1 VSNPF
6 DDPDAVF
13 HILVNDEG
21 QYGQWP
27 AFSGQ
32 LPGWKRVFADA
43 DRPAATRYIE
53 EHRLDVRPFSLVRA
67 ITGEARHGCS

>member
-1 VSNPF
+1 MSNPF

-13 HILVNDEG
+13 HVLVNDEG

-32 LPGWKRVFADA
+32 LPGWERAFADA
-43 DRPAATRYIE
+43 GRPAATRCTG
-53 EHRLDVRPFSLVRA
+53 EHWLGMRPLSLARA